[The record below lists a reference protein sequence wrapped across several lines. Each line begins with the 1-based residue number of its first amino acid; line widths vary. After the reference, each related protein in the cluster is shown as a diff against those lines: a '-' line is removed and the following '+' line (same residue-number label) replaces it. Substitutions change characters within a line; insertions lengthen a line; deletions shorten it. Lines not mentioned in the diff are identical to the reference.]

1 MPRTLPE
8 PQKSMKNH
16 WFSWVFGYFTFCSRW
31 KKIFQ
36 NASRKLPR
44 LPQTPLKI
52 SQDGL
57 KWLQD
62 VPKLPQDASE
72 TPSGIPGR
80 TQGTPQTRPRRAKT
94 AQDTSGLPKNASKT
108 SLKLDFW
115 WFGDSKINIFDW
127 YSQALIHPS
136 LYASKPLVSCRPRRG
151 SRSVYNFFSSDVA
164 GHFRI
169 RF

>member
-1 MPRTLPE
+1 MVFLGFLLFPFFVQDDRKASKNDPRKP
-8 PQKSMKNH
+8 
-16 WFSWVFGYFTFCSRW
+16 
-31 KKIFQ
+31 
-36 NASRKLPR
+36 PR

-108 SLKLDFW
+108 SLKLDF
-115 WFGDSKINIFDW
+115 
-127 YSQALIHPS
+127 
-136 LYASKPLVSCRPRRG
+136 
-151 SRSVYNFFSSDVA
+151 
-164 GHFRI
+164 
-169 RF
+169 